1 MRAFSKNIDAL
12 ESKLS
17 DFFQKWEGLL
27 DKNELLIQRN
37 KQLEAQIME
46 RNTPEKK
53 PNEAEIEGDIAEDAF
68 DKTYIINAIEQYMD
82 RIDACIEKINL
93 ELNG

>member
-17 DFFQKWEGLL
+17 DFFQKWEELI
-27 DKNELLIQRN
+27 DRNELLIQRN
-37 KQLEAQIME
+37 KQLEEQIME
-46 RNTPEKK
+46 RNSPDEK
-53 PNEAEIEGDIAEDAF
+53 PNVAETEGAIAEGAF
-68 DKTYIINAIEQYMD
+68 DKTYIINAIEQYVD